1 MFAQRIK
8 ILRTTKRISQDK
20 LGQILGVTQ
29 QAVAKW
35 EAGAS
40 EPDTETLLKLSAL
53 FQVSVDYLLCNASVT
68 PGHPIYDPR
77 ILNLPPDKKRIL
89 DTVLQELECSN
100 GEEADVGKRRCP
112 AWISGKD

>member
-40 EPDTETLLKLSAL
+40 EPDIETLLKLSAL
-53 FQVSVDYLLCNASVT
+53 FQVSVDYLLGNASVT
-68 PGHPIYDPR
+68 GQPIYDPR
-77 ILNLPPDKKRIL
+77 ILNLSPEKKRII
-89 DTVLQELECSN
+89 DTILTELERTDQEHTAV
-100 GEEADVGKRRCP
+100 GE
-112 AWISGKD
+112 